1 MAKGIDVSVHNGNIN
16 WGAVKADGVE
26 FAIIRAGYGRTTSQ
40 EDDKF
45 RQNYTNARAVGLP
58 VGTYWYNYAKTV
70 EDAKREAAACIDV
83 LAARRFDFPV
93 YYDVEEQNVLA
104 LGREKVS
111 AIIKAFCEE
120 LEKAGYYVG
129 VYTGASAAKSCL
141 TEEIRKAYDLW
152 IAHWGV
158 SQPSYDLYGVW
169 QYTDSGSVDGINGHV
184 DMDESYKDY
193 PAIMAANGLNNY
205 PKPNVEPV
213 KPVAPVEADTVDI
226 TITLNGKTYKGTLK
240 GV

>member
-16 WGAVKADGVE
+16 WSAVKADGVE

-58 VGTYWYNYAKTV
+58 VGAYWYNYAKTV

-93 YYDVEEQNVLA
+93 YYDVEEPDILA
-104 LGREKVS
+104 LGRDKVS

-120 LEKAGYYVG
+120 LEAAGYYVG

-158 SQPSYDLYGVW
+158 SKPNYDLYGVW
-169 QYTDSGSVDGINGHV
+169 QYTDSGSVDGISGRV

-193 PAIMAANGLNNY
+193 PAIMAATGLNNY
-205 PKPNVEPV
+205 PKPNAEPV
-213 KPVAPVEADTVDI
+213 KPVTPVEADTVEI
-226 TITLNGKTYKGTLK
+226 TITLNGKTYKGTVK
-240 GV
+240 EV

>member
-16 WGAVKADGVE
+16 WSAVKADGVE
-26 FAIIRAGYGRTTSQ
+26 FAIIRAGYGRSTTQ

-58 VGTYWYNYAKTV
+58 VGAYWYNYAKTV

-93 YYDVEEQNVLA
+93 YYDVEEPNILA

-193 PAIMAANGLNNY
+193 PAIMAATGLNNY
-205 PKPNVEPV
+205 PKPNVEPI
-213 KPVAPVEADTVDI
+213 KPVEADTVDI
-226 TITLNGKTYKGTLK
+226 TITLNGKKYSGTLK
-240 GV
+240 EV

>member
-16 WGAVKADGVE
+16 WSAVKADGVE

-58 VGTYWYNYAKTV
+58 VGAYWYNYAKTV

-93 YYDVEEQNVLA
+93 YYDVEEPDILA
-104 LGREKVS
+104 LGRDKVS

-120 LEKAGYYVG
+120 LEAAGYYVG

-158 SQPSYDLYGVW
+158 SKPNYDLYGVW

-193 PAIMAANGLNNY
+193 PAIMAATGLNNY
-205 PKPNVEPV
+205 PKPNAEPV
-213 KPVAPVEADTVDI
+213 KPIEADTVEI
-226 TITLNGKTYKGTLK
+226 TITLNGKTYKGTVK
-240 GV
+240 EV